1 MAEKYAHIN
10 FKPPASAAAAAKRGL
25 ELRESV
31 SPSNR
36 GMTPVGIARARQLI
50 NRQNLDPATI
60 GRMVSF
66 FARHEVDKQ
75 GKGFTAGSEG
85 YPSKG
90 LQAWLGWGGDPGRA
104 WANKVMRQMKAADKR
119 S

>member
-1 MAEKYAHIN
+1 MSEKSYT
-10 FKPPASAAAAAKRGL
+10 PPPGAASNARKGL
-25 ELRESV
+25 EWRKEH
-31 SPSNR
+31 NR
-36 GMTPVGIARARQLI
+36 GGTAVGVARARDLANGSSFPI
-50 NRQNLDPATI
+50 STVK
-60 GRMVSF
+60 RMYSF
-66 FARHEVDKQ
+66 FRRHEVDKQ

>member
-1 MAEKYAHIN
+1 MAEKYAHIS
-10 FKPPASAAAAAKRGL
+10 FKPPAAVAAAAKRGL
-25 ELRESV
+25 ALRESV
-31 SPSNR
+31 APSNR

-50 NRQNLDPATI
+50 NRQNVDPSTI

-75 GKGFTAGSEG
+75 GKGWSSGSEG

-104 WANKVMRQMKAADKR
+104 WANKVMRQMKAADKK
-119 S
+119 